1 MKTNKTPV
9 TFATKHSTGKAM
21 EQWRCGVWET
31 CQYAAKQCG
40 EVEQK
45 NEAGVQLV
53 HQVVLRES
61 ASPAGSRSQICY
73 ALCICQIFSVD

>member
-1 MKTNKTPV
+1 
-9 TFATKHSTGKAM
+9 M
-21 EQWRCGVWET
+21 EQWPCGVLET

-40 EVEQK
+40 EVAQK
-45 NEAGVQLV
+45 NEAGVHLV

-73 ALCICQIFSVD
+73 ALCLCQIFFVD